1 METLFK
7 MVEIDKQTEK
17 EIRELIYNYFSEEC
31 DVDIADISDNTDIIE
46 ELEGDSLMLLALL
59 EMVRKKYGLG
69 IELKTLGN
77 HLMKKPADTVGQ
89 VVELTMAVVK
99 YGDDIINMEL

>member
-1 METLFK
+1 
-7 MVEIDKQTEK
+7 MVELDEQTEQ
-17 EIRELIYNYFSEEC
+17 EIRDLIYNYFSEEC
-31 DVDIADISDNTDIIE
+31 DVDTTEISDDTDIIE

-89 VVELTMAVVK
+89 VVELTIAVVK
-99 YGDDIINMEL
+99 YGDDIVNMEL

>member
-1 METLFK
+1 
-7 MVEIDKQTEK
+7 MVDIDKKTEQ
-17 EIRELIYNYFSEEC
+17 EIRELIYEYFSEEC
-31 DVDIADISDNTDIIE
+31 DVDKENITDDTDIIE

>member
-1 METLFK
+1 
-7 MVEIDKQTEK
+7 MVDIDKKTEQ
-17 EIRELIYNYFSEEC
+17 EIRDLIYEYFSEEC
-31 DVDIADISDNTDIIE
+31 DVDKEDITDDTDIIE

>member
-1 METLFK
+1 
-7 MVEIDKQTEK
+7 MVDIDKKTEQ
-17 EIRELIYNYFSEEC
+17 EIRDLIYEYFSEEC
-31 DVDIADISDNTDIIE
+31 DVDKEDITDDTDIIE

-89 VVELTMAVVK
+89 VVDLTIAVVK
-99 YGDDIINMEL
+99 YGDDIVNMEL

>member
-1 METLFK
+1 M
-7 MVEIDKQTEK
+7 MDIDKKTEQ
-17 EIRELIYNYFSEEC
+17 EIRDLIYEYFSEEC
-31 DVDIADISDNTDIIE
+31 DVDKEDITDNTDIIE

-89 VVELTMAVVK
+89 VVELTIAVVK
-99 YGDDIINMEL
+99 YGDDIVNMDL

>member
-1 METLFK
+1 MNTVDKKTEQ
-7 MVEIDKQTEK
+7 EIKD
-17 EIRELIYNYFSEEC
+17 LIYNYFSEEC
-31 DVDIADISDNTDIIE
+31 DVDLSDINEETDIIE

-89 VVELTMAVVK
+89 VVDLTLAVVK
-99 YGDDIINMEL
+99 YGDDIVNMEL

>member
-1 METLFK
+1 
-7 MVEIDKQTEK
+7 MVDIDKKTEQ
-17 EIRELIYNYFSEEC
+17 EIRDLIYEYFSEEC
-31 DVDIADISDNTDIIE
+31 DVDKEDITDDTDIIE

-89 VVELTMAVVK
+89 VVDLTMAVVK
-99 YGDDIINMEL
+99 YGDDIVKMEL

>member
-1 METLFK
+1 
-7 MVEIDKQTEK
+7 MVDIDKKTEQ
-17 EIRELIYNYFSEEC
+17 EIRDLIYEYFSEEC
-31 DVDIADISDNTDIIE
+31 DVDKENITDDTDIIE

-89 VVELTMAVVK
+89 VVDLTIAVVK
-99 YGDDIINMEL
+99 YGDDIVNMEL

>member
-1 METLFK
+1 
-7 MVEIDKQTEK
+7 MVDIDRKTEQ
-17 EIRELIYNYFSEEC
+17 EIRELIYEYFSEEC
-31 DVDIADISDNTDIIE
+31 DVDKKDITDDTDIIE

-89 VVELTMAVVK
+89 VVELTVAVVK

>member
-1 METLFK
+1 MA
-7 MVEIDKQTEK
+7 EIDKETER
-17 EIRELIYNYFSEEC
+17 EIRDLIYNYFSEEC
-31 DVDIADISDNTDIIE
+31 DVDVADISDDTDIIE

-59 EMVRKKYGLG
+59 EMVRKKYGLT

-89 VVELTMAVVK
+89 VVELTVAVVK
-99 YGDDIINMEL
+99 YGDDVINMEL

>member
-1 METLFK
+1 
-7 MVEIDKQTEK
+7 MVEIDKKTEQ
-17 EIRELIYNYFSEEC
+17 EIRDLIYEYFSEEC
-31 DVDIADISDNTDIIE
+31 DVDAADISDNTDIIE

-59 EMVRKKYGLG
+59 EMVRKKFGLG

-99 YGDDIINMEL
+99 YGDDIVNMDL

>member
-1 METLFK
+1 MNTIDPRTEQ
-7 MVEIDKQTEK
+7 EIKD
-17 EIRELIYNYFSEEC
+17 LIYNYFSEEC
-31 DVDIADISDNTDIIE
+31 DVDVSEISDETGIIE

-89 VVELTMAVVK
+89 VVDLTMAVVK
-99 YGDDIINMEL
+99 YGDEIVNMAL